1 MELGLEPRSNPKCV
15 SHSVVSDSLWP
26 HGLYITCQASH
37 PWDSPGKNTGVG
49 CHFLLQG
56 IFQVQGSTQV
66 SYIVC
71 RFFTIWTRRPC
82 LSYLPHNGHDHTFS
96 KIIIAPKQSIIPFHS
111 QIKMEW
117 SRNSTG
123 SQTSFYTVICTS
135 SEIICSLSGKITHH

>member
-1 MELGLEPRSNPKCV
+1 MELGLDPRSNPKCV

-26 HGLYITCQASH
+26 HGLCITCQASH
-37 PWDSPGKNTGVG
+37 PWDSPGKDTGVG

-96 KIIIAPKQSIIPFHS
+96 KAID
-111 QIKMEW
+111 
-117 SRNSTG
+117 
-123 SQTSFYTVICTS
+123 Y
-135 SEIICSLSGKITHH
+135 SLSLLDKDGVKQEFHWKPDFSLHCYLHQQWNHLFSTRENNPPLM